1 MNTVVHIKL
10 KYLLLLMVVIFVFL
24 KFCSSNNPVLEGE
37 KTITTI
43 EKIIIEKQ
51 DSIQKNDFLNV
62 KGNEI
67 TIAIDTIKK
76 KVRKLSTKK
85 SFSSIKNE
93 EKLVSV
99 VEYKDTIQLK
109 NGKIF
114 SSILVDPKCKI
125 YSQSSKLF
133 TSDIHTIKTTLT
145 ERNYISTPNAFYLY
159 YKRDYSIKGF
169 ERLNPFN
176 DQYQGI
182 NSLSMISQEVGI
194 DYVFWNGK
202 MIAGTSFGRSELL
215 PKGSQGFVSVKVG
228 IKIFGK

>member
-10 KYLLLLMVVIFVFL
+10 KYLLLFMVVIFVFL
-24 KFCSSNNPVLEGE
+24 KFCSSNNPILEGE
-37 KTITTI
+37 KTTTTI
-43 EKIIIEKQ
+43 EKIVVEKQ
-51 DSIQKNDFLNV
+51 DSVQKNDFLNIE
-62 KGNEI
+62 GNQI
-67 TIAIDTIKK
+67 TIALDTTNNKI
-76 KVRKLSTKK
+76 RKLTTKK
-85 SFSSIKNE
+85 TFISKNNK
-93 EKLVSV
+93 EKLVDV

>member
-10 KYLLLLMVVIFVFL
+10 KYLLLFMVVIFVFL
-24 KFCSSNNPVLEGE
+24 KFCSSNNPILEGE
-37 KTITTI
+37 KTTTTI
-43 EKIIIEKQ
+43 EKIVVEKQ
-51 DSIQKNDFLNV
+51 DSVQKNDFLNIE
-62 KGNEI
+62 GNQI
-67 TIAIDTIKK
+67 TIALDTTNNKI
-76 KVRKLSTKK
+76 RKLTTKK
-85 SFSSIKNE
+85 TFISKNNK
-93 EKLVSV
+93 EKLVDV

-114 SSILVDPKCKI
+114 
-125 YSQSSKLF
+125 SQSSKLF